1 VTGRART
8 LACCAGL
15 AGAAIVIAFPF
26 YANGYYLAL
35 GISILYFTVLAT
47 AWAIFSGPT
56 RYISL
61 ATAAFFGIGAYTA
74 AATAETLPWPLVLLA
89 AAGLGAV
96 AAAVTGLST
105 LRLSG
110 IYFVIFSFGL
120 AEFIRQLVIW
130 YEVNV
135 HKSVGRYLFSD
146 VTQDELYWQ
155 LLSLA
160 ALVLLAAWLLRR
172 SRYGL
177 ALRAIGADETAAR
190 HSGIDATAIKLAVF
204 VLSAVFM
211 SVTGAVMAP
220 RWTYID
226 PAIAFNPMIS
236 FQVVIMALLGGA
248 NALPGPLLGVI
259 PLVLLFEVLTAAL
272 PNDFSIV
279 LGAIFVL
286 IVMALPEGVMG
297 ILESWWRKAGGG
309 WAAPVPVF
317 RSPRSVVANLFHR
330 PRKAVDTCTD
340 TWQLLAVEGVSKS
353 FGGLRA
359 VDKVSFEVQ
368 RGQII
373 GIIGPNGSG
382 KTTLLNVLSG
392 ALAPSSGVIQLGG
405 TVINGLPA
413 HRIARLGLARTFQL
427 VRVMP
432 DLTVAENVAAAALF
446 RAAPTKPGEADET
459 IQKLLVLVGL
469 GAVRETPAGQL
480 TYIDQKRLEL
490 ARALALE
497 PRLVLLDE
505 WLAGLNPSELA
516 TGIALITQ
524 LRGRGLTIIMVEH
537 VMDAIRALCGNCI
550 VMNAGSV
557 IAEGAPEQVLADP
570 KVVAAYLGDADA

>member
-1 VTGRART
+1 VRRETRIVIWYT
-8 LACCAGL
+8 GL
-15 AGAAIVIAFPF
+15 AVASAVIAFPF

-74 AATAETLPWPLVLLA
+74 AVTAETLPWPLVLLA
-89 AAGLGAV
+89 AAALGAV
-96 AAAVTGLST
+96 VAAITGLST

-146 VTQDELYWQ
+146 VTQDILYWQ
-155 LLSLA
+155 LLGLVV
-160 ALVLLAAWLLRR
+160 LVLSPGWMLGR

-190 HSGIDATAIKLAVF
+190 HSGIDATTVKLAVF

-211 SVTGAVMAP
+211 SVTGAAMAP

-248 NALPGPLLGVI
+248 TSLFGSLLGVI

-272 PNDFSIV
+272 PNHFSIV

-286 IVMALPEGVMG
+286 IVMALPDGVLG
-297 ILESWWRKAGGG
+297 LLESWWRRAGIDR
-309 WAAPVPVF
+309 AAPVPAL
-317 RSPRSVVANLFHR
+317 RSPRFVQATILRRR
-330 PRKAVDTCTD
+330 PTVTIGSDTEP
-340 TWQLLAVEGVSKS
+340 LLAVDAVSKS

-359 VDKVSFEVQ
+359 VESVGFKVEC
-368 RGQII
+368 GQII

-392 ALAPSSGVIQLGG
+392 ALAPSSGTIRFAG
-405 TVINGLPA
+405 TVINSLPA

-432 DLTVAENVAAAALF
+432 DLTAAENVATAALF
-446 RAAPTKPGEADET
+446 RAAPMKAGEAHER
-459 IQKLLVLVGL
+459 IQKLLALVGL
-469 GAVRETPAGQL
+469 GAAGETPAGDL

-505 WLAGLNPSELA
+505 WLAGLNPSELE
-516 TGIALITQ
+516 TGIALIAQ
-524 LRGRGLTIIMVEH
+524 LRDSGLTIIMVEH
-537 VMDAIRALCGNCI
+537 VMDAIRALCGHCI

-557 IAEGAPEQVLADP
+557 IAEGSPEQVLADP
-570 KVVAAYLGDADA
+570 RVVAAYLGDSDA